1 MKQSI
6 ASLLRL
12 AILGALLVGG
22 AWFNCVTPNLTWG
35 SPVMSRAVSVTTPVT
50 EVTDQPTLNVPG
62 DIQNW
67 DCVSIIQE
75 ANGIQVYL
83 FQNPNSKAPIRH
95 VALMVYQNRCIAY
108 VYSELSSTLVFYVL
122 NPATNSFVPDA
133 ESQND
138 PVTYNEVAELFNQAF
153 GISIAQKLSI

>member
-6 ASLLRL
+6 ASLVRL

-22 AWFNCVTPNLTWG
+22 AWFNCEIPNLTWG
-35 SPVMSRAVSVTTPVT
+35 HPVTASAVSVS
-50 EVTDQPTLNVPG
+50 VTDALTLNVPD

-83 FQNPNSKAPIRH
+83 FQNPDAKAPIRH
-95 VALMVYQNRCIAY
+95 VALMIYQNRCIAY
-108 VYSELSSTLVFYVL
+108 VYCELSSTLVFYVL
-122 NPATNSFVPDA
+122 NPASNSFVPDA

-138 PVTYNEVAELFNQAF
+138 PTTYNEVAELFNQTF
-153 GISIAQKLSI
+153 GISISQKLSI